1 MIENSSVCRKMYRDR
16 HIIKVNTSPSL
27 VHSKKNESSS
37 SSTMDPVQVRE
48 RFPGVTVTL
57 DRTRPIGRLVRSST
71 EPTISSLPTEDSYV
85 PRLPPA
91 VATVPREDWKGYVHS
106 KKVNNYLIG
115 PTLGEGSFAKVK
127 EAFHVLVGEK
137 VSVCNVHIDDVS
149 RM

>member
-1 MIENSSVCRKMYRDR
+1 MHRDR
-16 HIIKVNTSPSL
+16 HIRKIHTSPSL
-27 VHSKKNESSS
+27 VHSKKNENSS
-37 SSTMDPVQVRE
+37 SSTMDPVQVKE

-57 DRTRPIGRLVRSST
+57 DRTTTIGRLVRSNT
-71 EPTISSLPTEDSYV
+71 EPTISLPTEDSYV

-115 PTLGEGSFAKVK
+115 ATLGEGSFAKVK

-137 VSVCNVHIDDVS
+137 VSVYSVHVDNVS